1 MNIIKRYICC
11 CFVKRWFDAG
21 SIVISKRDIS
31 KRDISPL
38 DISKHDISKYD
49 VSKVNVNV
57 MIDDARISE
66 LSRGSL

>member
-21 SIVISKRDIS
+21 SIVIT
-31 KRDISPL
+31 
-38 DISKHDISKYD
+38 KHDITKHDISTLDITKHDVSKYD
-49 VSKVNVNV
+49 VSKMNVNV
-57 MIDDARISE
+57 MIDDGRISE